1 MERKLRINMVCSS
14 RDKRFL
20 VLAEREW
27 TMATFRKCTEDVFK
41 RLYPDEPKLRISS
54 LQNEFHFD
62 IPLSY
67 KVDDVLVD
75 AGLVFA
81 VEEEISLVNS
91 LSVVPPEESQL
102 KSMTSNVN
110 EEEFLKDY
118 SSGPSR
124 RKRAKSIKKSSRS
137 VKIQTHLSGKAV
149 DSSSSTRVSSTTSPT
164 SMDQASSMMPQ
175 IVEKISEDSEVDIES
190 VDDSIIQSFENTS
203 NTTTE
208 AKRKVSNKK
217 ASQQLLRKARKL
229 KRRL

>member
-1 MERKLRINMVCSS
+1 MVCSS

>member
-91 LSVVPPEESQL
+91 LSVVPPEESEL
-102 KSMTSNVN
+102 KSKTSNVN

-190 VDDSIIQSFENTS
+190 VDDSIIQTFENTS
-203 NTTTE
+203 NTKE